1 MAYTVNELAELSG
14 QTVRTLH
21 YYDQIGLLCP
31 ARNQENG
38 YRLYATEEVDKL
50 QQILLYR
57 ELGFPL
63 NQIKRMLNASDF
75 EREKALTGQLE
86 ALIQKKCLMEQM
98 IMNVKKTISAMK
110 GEQVM
115 NDRDKFEGLKQS
127 LIEENEKTYGKELR
141 KRFGDEQ
148 IDSANEKIM
157 QMSQEEW
164 NALSDLEQ
172 RILTLLSRAFSEGN
186 PAGKTAQEA
195 CALHKEWLCS
205 QWKPGTYSK
214 EVHFSLAEGYVADSR
229 FTAYYDKVGE
239 GCTAFFRDAIAVY
252 TGQKTK

>member
-31 ARNQENG
+31 ARNEDNQ
-38 YRLYATEEVDKL
+38 YRVYGTGEVDKL

-63 NQIKRMLNASDF
+63 NQIKNILNASDF
-75 EREKALTGQLE
+75 EREKALTSQLE
-86 ALIQKKCLMEQM
+86 ALIQKKCMMEQM
-98 IMNVKKTISAMK
+98 ILNVKKTISAIK

-115 NDRDKFEGLKQS
+115 NDQEKFEGFKQT

-141 KRFGDEQ
+141 KRFGNEQ

-157 QMSQEEW
+157 KMNQEEW
-164 NALSDLEQ
+164 DALSELEQ
-172 RILTLLSRAFSEGN
+172 RILTLLSEAFPEGD
-186 PAGKTAQEA
+186 PAGEKVQKA
-195 CALHKEWLCS
+195 CKLHKEWLCS

-214 EVHFSLAEGYVADSR
+214 EVHFSLAEGYVADPR
-229 FTAYYDKVGE
+229 FTAYYDRVGA
-239 GCTAFFRDAIAVY
+239 GCTAFFRDAIAIY
-252 TGQKTK
+252 TGYNH